1 MSEGETMQTI
11 NVTLNEKTGA
21 RLEGW
26 AIDPHVSTDEVRARP
41 AMIVA
46 PGGGYL
52 NLAHREAEPVAAR
65 WLGMGYQ
72 VLILRY
78 SVLLEAPG
86 QGVEPEPNLAARYP
100 VQVGEAARAVAYV
113 REHADELG
121 VDPERI
127 FIMGFSAGAH
137 VAVSLAER
145 WRDFGETSRPRGV
158 IGCYPMLRA
167 LERGDVAL
175 QEFSALAV
183 CGTKRPSDEQRAEV
197 DLVERANASMPP
209 LFLWH
214 TSEDGLVPATD
225 TARLAARAMEL
236 GVPCEL
242 HIYREGHHGSG
253 LCDHTTSANGEHV
266 NPHNASWASLADEW
280 ARAL

>member
-1 MSEGETMQTI
+1 MRQVCI
-11 NVTLNEKTGA
+11 ALNEETGA

-26 AIDPHVSTDEVRARP
+26 AIDPHISTNEVRPRP

-72 VLILRY
+72 VFILRY
-78 SVLLEAPG
+78 SVLLGTPKE
-86 QGVEPEPNLAARYP
+86 GVEPEPNLAARYP
-100 VQVGEAARAVAYV
+100 VQVGEAARAVSYV
-113 REHADELG
+113 REHAEELG
-121 VDPERI
+121 VDARRV

-145 WRDFGETSRPRGV
+145 WRDFGEASRPRGV

-167 LERGDVAL
+167 LDSGDDAL

-183 CGTKRPSDEQRAEV
+183 CGTKHPIDEQRAEV
-197 DLVERANASMPP
+197 DLVEHANASMPP

-253 LCDHTTSANGEHV
+253 LCDQTTSAHGEHV

-280 ARAL
+280 AQAL